1 MSSSPDA
8 PTYTLLTTALAT
20 LQRTHTSSE
29 KRMQQLG
36 TEIDTLTQ
44 ERALWC
50 AQRASMQE
58 AHTHHQGVIE
68 QYERHKLASDA
79 KLSAL
84 EASLDHVRRELEARE
99 PVPTSS
105 SSSSSSAAAAAAAPP
120 PPPLLQEVK
129 VHLEAAASLNA
140 LNSEQAAVL
149 GAELA
154 SAVSELDSAAQ
165 ALGSLA
171 ALEAQAQALAA
182 ALRDNQG
189 QLAGREAEVAALAGE
204 REQLRQQLQAAQLA
218 AGAADGLRAALAS
231 AHQALA
237 GSQAALVE
245 QESSL
250 SALRSELQAL
260 HARPA

>member
-58 AHTHHQGVIE
+58 AHTQHQGVIE

-99 PVPTSS
+99 PAPTSS
-105 SSSSSSAAAAAAAPP
+105 SSSSSAAAAAAPP

-182 ALRDNQG
+182 ALRDSQG